1 MHVATALLANCEILE
16 TFDHGLIKK
25 SEKVGG
31 KPSLSCA
38 NTHAHT
44 ALAPYG
50 FLACAVTVN
59 DVAPLNLRPNVSRML
74 ASIVTVY
81 SCNGFNFPAI

>member
-31 KPSLSCA
+31 KPSLLCA
-38 NTHAHT
+38 HAQT
-44 ALAPYG
+44 APAPYS

-81 SCNGFNFPAI
+81 CCNGFNFPAI